1 MVLWFKWSVKKH
13 YVAKVLLAMW
23 EVFLH
28 ENNCNYNSYKSS
40 YKFAFIPFYPFLE
53 TNDKNQI
60 FSKLVI

>member
-1 MVLWFKWSVKKH
+1 
-13 YVAKVLLAMW
+13 MW